1 MAAEV
6 LTARRAALI
15 IGVFTVLLTLL
26 AALLVWLLDSKGFTS
41 FGDASWW
48 ALQTVTTVGYGDVVP
63 KDTGGRVIGAIVMI
77 GGIGFLAVVTA
88 SITAVFVEDA
98 RQRMAEQHGSRT
110 VSQQLADIDARLERL
125 ERALK
130 ASPGSAGGEP
140 RGRN

>member
-1 MAAEV
+1 MNTNA

-15 IGVFTVLLTLL
+15 IGVFTVMLTLL
-26 AALLVWLLDSKGFTS
+26 AALLVWLLDSEGFTS

-63 KDTGGRVIGAIVMI
+63 SDTEGRIIGAVVMI

-98 RQRMAEQHGSRT
+98 RERVAEKHGSRT
-110 VSQQLADIDARLERL
+110 VSQQLAEIDARLERL
-125 ERALK
+125 ERALG
-130 ASPGSAGGEP
+130 SNPGDESGS
-140 RGRN
+140 